1 MQREN
6 KGCSI
11 KCSPW
16 PTMEEKKKQRKK
28 KSRAES
34 THINPEEEVEAEEWK
49 GKRCREVLHLQE
61 EVMVPPQ

>member
-28 KSRAES
+28 KSQVES

-49 GKRCREVLHLQE
+49 GNR
-61 EVMVPPQ
+61 